1 MTDKLYLCLV
11 LHNHQPVGNF
21 DFVFEEAVAHAY
33 EPLLAALERHPGV
46 RLTMHWSGSL
56 LDWLHAHRP
65 DMLAR
70 IRALVG
76 RRQVEPLGGG
86 YYEPVLVALPDA
98 DKIGQLDKLTAA
110 VQQDFGARPRGAW
123 LAERVWEPHLPKFFA
138 EAGLEY
144 TLLDDTHFIQ
154 AGYAEDDLYGY
165 YVTEEQGHALRVF
178 ASFQYL
184 RQAIPWSPVNQIMDW
199 LRERAALREPPAPD
213 APSPADSVR
222 GQAPAD
228 GVRGQARLV
237 VVGEDGEKL
246 GLWPGTHALCWGDG
260 QGGGWVEAFFDALE
274 RNADWLTLLTL
285 DDATRMLP
293 PLGRAYLPA
302 SSYEEMTVWSLPA
315 ARAQELA
322 ALKQQLEAA
331 GREDILRYVKGGTW
345 RSFMTKYP
353 EVNTLHKRIVFASR
367 KVHQIKK
374 PALRAEALD
383 HLWASQCDC
392 PYWHGVFGGV
402 YLFHIR
408 EAAARH
414 LIEAEAI
421 ADRALHAGETWSDVT
436 TGDVDCD
443 GFSEAVLA
451 SDAQQVMVSLG
462 QGGSIVA
469 WDWRAAKTNLV
480 NVLSR
485 RREAYHASLVEAAAN
500 GTLVVAGQPTP
511 LDFAQGRPFDGMP
524 RATVRAKEAGLEQ
537 RLIYDAYRRAGLID
551 HVFAPDATLDAF
563 YRSTHDELGDF
574 VNQPYTAKLS
584 RPKGAVALALARD
597 GEARIAG
604 RRIPLRVEKKIGL
617 KPGESRLAVDYAV
630 THLGD
635 EAINARFGVETN
647 WGVSGGDSSE
657 GAYLVWPG
665 GTLERLNRVCE
676 TQSAGDVAI
685 VHEWIGRVVVHASRP
700 ATWWQFP
707 IETVSNSEAGFER
720 VYQGL
725 SLTAHWPLDLEPG
738 GVWRLSLTFT
748 LLPAVD

>member
-1 MTDKLYLCLV
+1 MTNKLYLCLV

-33 EPLLAALERHPGV
+33 EPLVDALERHPGV
-46 RLTMHWSGSL
+46 RLTMHSSGSL
-56 LDWLHAHRP
+56 RDWLHAHRP
-65 DMLAR
+65 DLLAR

-76 RRQVEPLGGG
+76 RGQVEPLGGG

-98 DKIGQLDKLTAA
+98 DKIGQLDKLTET
-110 VQQDFGARPRGAW
+110 VQQDFGVRPRGAW

-144 TLLDDTHFIQ
+144 TLLDDTHFTQ
-154 AGYAEDDLYGY
+154 AGYSEDDLYGY
-165 YVTEEQGHALRVF
+165 YVTEEQGHTLRVF
-178 ASFQYL
+178 VSSQQL
-184 RQAIPWSPVNQIMDW
+184 RQAIPWSPVDQVMDW
-199 LRERAALREPPAPD
+199 LRRLADKPPAPG
-213 APSPADSVR
+213 APP
-222 GQAPAD
+222 
-228 GVRGQARLV
+228 RLV
-237 VVGEDGEKL
+237 AVGEDGEKL
-246 GLWPGTHALCWGDG
+246 GLWPGTDTLCWGDG
-260 QGGGWVEAFFDALE
+260 KTGGWVESFFTALE
-274 RNADWLTLLTL
+274 RSADWLTLLTL

-302 SSYEEMTVWSLPA
+302 GSYEEMTVWSLPA

-322 ALKQQLEAA
+322 ALKQQLQAA

-374 PALRAEALD
+374 AALRAEALD

-421 ADRALHAGETWSDVT
+421 ADRALHAGETWSDVAT
-436 TGDVDCD
+436 SDIDCD
-443 GFSEAVLA
+443 GFAEIVLA
-451 SDAQQVMVSLG
+451 SDTQQVMVSLG

-469 WDWRAAKTNLV
+469 WDWRATKTNLL

-485 RREAYHASLVEAAAN
+485 RREAYHASLIEAAAN
-500 GTLVVAGQPTP
+500 GTLVVAGQP
-511 LDFAQGRPFDGMP
+511 APFDGKP
-524 RATVRAKEAGLEQ
+524 RATVRAKEVGLEQ
-537 RLIYDAYRRAGLID
+537 RLIYDWYRRASLID
-551 HVFAPDATLDAF
+551 HIFAPDATLDAF
-563 YRSTHDELGDF
+563 CRSTYDELGDF
-574 VNQPYTAKLS
+574 VNQPYTAKSS
-584 RPKGAVALALARD
+584 RPKGAVALSLARD
-597 GEARIAG
+597 GGVRIAG
-604 RRIPLRVEKKIGL
+604 RHSPLRVEKRIVL

-630 THLGD
+630 TNLGD
-635 EAINARFGVETN
+635 IAVNARFGVETN

-676 TQSAGDVAI
+676 TKSAGDVAI
-685 VHEWIGRVVVHASRP
+685 VHEWIGRVVVHAGQA

-707 IETVSNSEAGFER
+707 IETISNSEAGFER

-738 GVWRLSLTFT
+738 GVWRLSLAFT